1 MDKSHK
7 ANKEKNKGRKH
18 VHEDE
23 SEFSESNFSDSEDDF
38 SLSGILDESSSE
50 SEMDEK
56 DQKNVQPPP

>member
-18 VHEDE
+18 VNEDE